1 MNSLPAL
8 CESTK
13 GRVVLTAVGAA
24 AMMMMNHATHANQLV
39 ATVIGAY
46 DATCGSTACGLLNGT
61 TLKTSVWNGTSYD
74 TPNLF
79 ILNPTGSSFKNVTLT
94 LTGYQDVAGNTGTT
108 GAAYNPGASKP
119 SVETVTLPNIGANTV
134 YHLNFGSGGVTVTT
148 PTGLALYA
156 YDYDDTLGNAAGSG
170 VTDLAGHTCG
180 EAGSGAPNSI
190 CAFVGNFDVNFEA
203 TWNGHHIS
211 SVFSPDNTQGGGN
224 VAGKFVGWEGMD
236 QDGLSE
242 TMYDNHS
249 GVFPGTLANIYT
261 GTNVC
266 GGNCGK
272 GVPEP
277 ATLGLLGAGLAALGL
292 GRRRRKIP

>member
-8 CESTK
+8 GESTK
-13 GRVVLTAVGAA
+13 GRVALTAVGAA

-46 DATCGSTACGLLNGT
+46 DATCGSTACGLLNTT
-61 TLKTSVWNGTSYD
+61 TLTNSVFNGTRYD

-79 ILNPTGSSFKNVTLT
+79 ILNPTGHSFTNVTLT

-119 SVETVTLPNIGANTV
+119 SVEIITLASIGANTV
-134 YHLNFGSGGVTVTT
+134 YHLNFGGGGVTVST
-148 PTGLALYA
+148 PTGLTLYA

-180 EAGSGAPNSI
+180 ETGSGAPSSI

-224 VAGKFVGWEGMD
+224 VAGKFVGWEGLD

-242 TMYDNHS
+242 TIYDNHS

-277 ATLGLLGAGLAALGL
+277 ATLGLLGAGLAALSL